1 MAPKKSRANLQ
12 SYSSHSHYKDKEHER
27 KCALLFEACKK
38 GDLQGALQYLDA
50 KTVDEVDANGRHST
64 PLHVA
69 AGFGRLECVE
79 KLIASGADFCKRD
92 DSGLQPLHNACSFG
106 HVDVARLLI
115 EKGSP
120 VTTPDNW
127 GFTPLH
133 EAAAKDKADVCV
145 LLLQYGAS
153 PYAENSDSKTPIELA
168 RGDAKAVF
176 TGDYRKEELL
186 EASRNGCEET
196 VCRLLTQFNV
206 SCHADSGRKSTPL
219 HLAAGYNRVNLV
231 ELLLNRGA
239 DVHAKDKGGLVPLHN
254 ACSFGHV
261 EVVKLLLKAGARV
274 NEEDLWKFTPLHE
287 AISKGRMT
295 VALLLMLHGADFF
308 RKNANGKSPIEL
320 APNEAFRKQLLNDFY
335 GCKVYDAAANGDISA
350 LRGLLM
356 ERDANFVHPFKMEY
370 PLHAVARAKHLQ
382 KEAIAEMLI
391 DKGCPVD
398 RYNNKAMTPLHLAV
412 QNGAVD
418 VARVLLK
425 SWAAVD
431 KLTPDGRTI
440 LHIASANG
448 DLEMCEIALAYG
460 VQTDVKDKNGQT
472 AADVARSTA
481 IRKLLLGSTSQDQP
495 VLGDST
501 DSFGRTTEEGLESPD
516 SSNRRPKVHRADLPN
531 PVEEAELLEAAKNGD
546 LAAVVE
552 LLEATDN
559 RIINCK
565 DVDGRQST
573 PLHFAAGYNRIQV
586 TRCLLERGADVKALD
601 TGWLIPLHNACAY
614 GHFAVAELLVEYGSD
629 VNAAD
634 RWKYTPLHEAALK
647 GRFKICKLLIL
658 NGADPMRKGRDGKT
672 PLDVVKEGAED
683 VADLLRG
690 EVAVLKAAKKGDVEK
705 MRKILTPMTIN
716 CRDTAGRNSTPLHL
730 ACGYNN
736 IEVARFLLENGA
748 EVNAQDRGGLIALH
762 NASSYGH
769 LEIAALLIEHGASVN
784 QPDKW
789 GFTPLHEAAQKGRTQ
804 ICSLL
809 LSHGANVYLETHEGQ
824 LPIDLAT
831 AADTKQLLKDA
842 MPTSFKHLPNV
853 HIAATADSPA
863 TNAALS
869 SMAMTPCVL
878 KPTSS
883 CSGANDIGDGPVT
896 ADVACTGQA
905 QSCQQASTFCGSDN
919 TPEMGISQFL
929 AMIGLS
935 SLEGLFIKEAI
946 TLDVLAGMTHDDLKS
961 LGIAAF
967 GTRFLLLKNIEKL
980 ARGNAAGC
988 SMTTFTKG
996 PSGFIGTVLV
1006 PLCSWHSEFQSVEE
1020 GMNATLVVHNDST
1033 GLGGIYTRFSVVEVQ
1048 KVLNKRL
1055 REKYM
1060 RRRADIAEENDGEP
1074 NEKMLYHG
1082 SPFIHSIVEKGFDER
1097 YSYMGGMFGAGIY
1110 FAEHSSKSNQY
1121 VYGIGGSGCPKHK
1134 DRSCYEC
1141 VRNLLLCRVALGK
1154 CFAHTTSSKMAHSPP
1169 GHHSVMGRPCIG
1181 GLNYPEYVIYRGEQA
1196 YPEYVIVYRLSR
1208 AEA

>member
-1 MAPKKSRANLQ
+1 MLQ
-12 SYSSHSHYKDKEHER
+12 SAEKF
-27 KCALLFEACKK
+27 CALVTKTTDFNK
-38 GDLQGALQYLDA
+38 ALVPL
-50 KTVDEVDANGRHST
+50 VDVNGRHST

-69 AGFGRLECVE
+69 AGFGRVECVE
-79 KLIASGADFCKRD
+79 RLIAAGADFCKRD

-106 HVDVARLLI
+106 HVDVVRILI
-115 EKGSP
+115 ERGAP

-176 TGDYRKEELL
+176 TGDYRKEDLL
-186 EASRNGCEET
+186 EAARNGCEST
-196 VCRLLTQFNV
+196 VSRLLTQFNV

-219 HLAAGYNRVNLV
+219 HLAAGYNRVGLV
-231 ELLLNRGA
+231 ELLLSKGA

-261 EVVKLLLKAGARV
+261 EVVKLLLKAGAGV

-287 AISKGRMT
+287 AISKGRMA
-295 VALLLMLHGADFF
+295 VALLLMLHGADYF
-308 RKNANGKSPIEL
+308 RKNASGKSPIEL

-335 GCKVYDAAANGDISA
+335 GCRIYDAAANCDVSA
-350 LRGLLM
+350 LRNLLT
-356 ERDANFVHPFKMEY
+356 ERDANFIHPFKMEY

-382 KEAIAEMLI
+382 RAVIAEMLI
-391 DKGCPVD
+391 NKGCPLD
-398 RYNNKAMTPLHLAV
+398 RYNNKSMTPLHLAV
-412 QNGAVD
+412 QNGLLD

-425 SWAAVD
+425 AWAAVD
-431 KLTPDGRTI
+431 KLTSDGRTI
-440 LHIASANG
+440 LHIAAANG
-448 DLEMCEIALAYG
+448 DIEMCEMALAYG
-460 VQTDVKDKNGQT
+460 VQVDLKDKNGQT
-472 AADVARSTA
+472 AVDVARSTA
-481 IRKLLLGSTSQDQP
+481 TGRQLAYDGSGEPSEQNGEQE
-495 VLGDST
+495 DSG
-501 DSFGRTTEEGLESPD
+501 SAD
-516 SSNRRPKVHRADLPN
+516 SSNACPKVRRANLPRTR
-531 PVEEAELLEAAKNGD
+531 EEAELLEAAKSGD
-546 LAAVVE
+546 LATVLE
-552 LLEATDN
+552 LLDATDN

-614 GHFAVAELLVEYGSD
+614 GHLAVAELLVEYGSD

-658 NGADPMRKGRDGKT
+658 NGADPQRKGRDGKT
-672 PLDVVKEGAED
+672 PVDVVKEGAED

-690 EVAVLKAAKKGDVEK
+690 EVAILKAAKKGDVEK

-736 IEVARFLLENGA
+736 IEVARLLLENGA
-748 EVNAQDRGGLIALH
+748 EVNAQDKGGLIPLH

-769 LEIAALLIEHGASVN
+769 LEIAALLIEHGALVD

-809 LSHGANVYLETHEGQ
+809 LSHGANVYAETHEGQ
-824 LPIDLAT
+824 LAINLTT

-853 HIAATADSPA
+853 RIIETADLPA
-863 TNAALS
+863 TSASKAKIACSNANN
-869 SMAMTPCVL
+869 V
-878 KPTSS
+878 
-883 CSGANDIGDGPVT
+883 
-896 ADVACTGQA
+896 
-905 QSCQQASTFCGSDN
+905 GSDAPSAMPSTCQRSGQMRSPTITSIHTQFAKN
-919 TPEMGISQFL
+919 VQWANFFSHLQTDAAKSVDCRQSITCELEETSGTSIGQFL
-929 AMIGLS
+929 ATIGLS
-935 SLEGLFIKEAI
+935 NLEELFVKEAI
-946 TLDVLAGMTHDDLKS
+946 TVDVLASMSHDDLKS
-961 LGIAAF
+961 LGVSAF
-967 GTRFLLLKNIEKL
+967 GTRFLLLKNAEKL
-980 ARGNAAGC
+980 MRGSAAGC
-988 SMTTFTKG
+988 SMGSGLTRA
-996 PSGFIGTVLV
+996 PSGFVGTVLV
-1006 PLCSWHSEFQSVEE
+1006 PLCSWHSEFHSVEE

-1033 GLGGIYTRFSVVEVQ
+1033 GLGGVYTRFSIVEVQ
-1048 KVLNKRL
+1048 KVLNKKL

-1060 RRRADIAEENDGEP
+1060 RRRADIAEENDGEA

-1121 VYGIGGSGCPKHK
+1121 VYGIGGSGCTKHK

-1141 VRNLLLCRVALGK
+1141 VRHLLLCRVALGK
-1154 CFAHTTSSKMAHSPP
+1154 CFAHTTSNKMAHSPP

-1181 GLNYPEYVIYRGEQA
+1181 GLNYPEYVIYRGEQ
-1196 YPEYVIVYRLSR
+1196 VYLFSFQYRFG
-1208 AEA
+1208 